1 MLVLHNKRFGKLLNT
16 WLNFS
21 RKRIR
26 KRERERERE
35 RERKRGTGARSRGN
49 RGWEEAVCFGKEAW

>member
-26 KRERERERE
+26 KE

-49 RGWEEAVCFGKEAW
+49 RGWEGAVCFGKEAW